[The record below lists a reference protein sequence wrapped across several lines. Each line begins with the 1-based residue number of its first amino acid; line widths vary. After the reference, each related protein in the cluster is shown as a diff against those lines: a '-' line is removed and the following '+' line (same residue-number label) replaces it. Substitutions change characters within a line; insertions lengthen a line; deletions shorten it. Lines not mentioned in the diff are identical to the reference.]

1 MQAAWA
7 RKLKRRFRNRAHA
20 GPLGAKTEATL
31 PESRPCRLQG
41 GGCRVDGVPAAPRP
55 EPDPQPAQTADL
67 VASLEA
73 LRDELDARA
82 TALRSGANVPSG
94 GISFG
99 KRVGEGTSIAIERF
113 TDVAIH
119 DQIVHQLAA
128 VEAAL
133 VRVAEGAYG
142 VCEVCGRAIAAER
155 LEVIPWAATCVA
167 CA

>member
-1 MQAAWA
+1 VVPGNRVCHDRQA
-7 RKLKRRFRNRAHA
+7 
-20 GPLGAKTEATL
+20 G
-31 PESRPCRLQG
+31 G
-41 GGCRVDGVPAAPRP
+41 GGCTVGGVPEAPPP
-55 EPDPQPAQTADL
+55 EPDPDRPDNAEL
-67 VASLEA
+67 VATLEA
-73 LRDELDARA
+73 LRDDLEARA
-82 TALRSGANVPSG
+82 AALRSGATVPSG

-133 VRVAEGAYG
+133 LRVAEGTYG
-142 VCEVCGRAIAAER
+142 ICEVCRRPIAAER

>member
-1 MQAAWA
+1 M
-7 RKLKRRFRNRAHA
+7 
-20 GPLGAKTEATL
+20 PEA
-31 PESRPCRLQG
+31 PP
-41 GGCRVDGVPAAPRP
+41 P
-55 EPDPQPAQTADL
+55 EPDPERPDNAEL
-67 VASLEA
+67 VATLEA
-73 LRDELDARA
+73 LRDDLEARA
-82 TALRSGANVPSG
+82 AALRSGATVPSG

-133 VRVAEGAYG
+133 LRVAEGTYG
-142 VCEVCGRAIAAER
+142 ICDVCGRPIAAER